1 MGRAACRR
9 YISHP
14 RPGRPPAPAGAGAAS
29 LKTHRAASP
38 PIPPATGQP
47 ARSSDPTAPTPPL
60 RARCRIRSPPRLR
73 LGRRLRRRARPRAH
87 ATLRAG
93 QGSARCQTKRAIPA
107 SALQAA
113 TAGTGPTS
121 ARAGAAASAR
131 RLRGSSRPLTQRVR
145 PPAKTG
151 PPPQS
156 SPSIMR
162 SISRFSASDSG
173 LPRVKA
179 AMKAGSEPPKL
190 SATTLRLRREK

>member
-1 MGRAACRR
+1 MASRYGPSASGAPSRA
-9 YISHP
+9 
-14 RPGRPPAPAGAGAAS
+14 PGRSPAPA
-29 LKTHRAASP
+29 
-38 PIPPATGQP
+38 
-47 ARSSDPTAPTPPL
+47 PTNPL

-73 LGRRLRRRARPRAH
+73 SGRRLRRRARPRVH

>member
-14 RPGRPPAPAGAGAAS
+14 WPGRPPAPAGAGAAS

-38 PIPPATGQP
+38 LIPPATGQP
-47 ARSSDPTAPTPPL
+47 ARSSDPTAPTNPL

-73 LGRRLRRRARPRAH
+73 SGRRLRRRARPRAH

-93 QGSARCQTKRAIPA
+93 S
-107 SALQAA
+107 
-113 TAGTGPTS
+113 
-121 ARAGAAASAR
+121 AASAR